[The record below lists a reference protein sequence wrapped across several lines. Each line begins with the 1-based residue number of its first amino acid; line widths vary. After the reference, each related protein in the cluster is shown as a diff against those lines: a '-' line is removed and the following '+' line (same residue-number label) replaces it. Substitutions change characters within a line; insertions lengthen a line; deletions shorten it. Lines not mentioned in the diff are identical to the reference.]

1 VFCTFGVLWVMPKT
15 VRELIEGWHVV
26 KHHQIRIWTAVPH
39 CIMWSLWRERNS
51 RIFEDREL
59 SIKDLKLFFF
69 RTLFEWMQA
78 TNVSS
83 CDSFQD
89 FLTSCIP

>member
-1 VFCTFGVLWVMPKT
+1 MCL
-15 VRELIEGWHVV
+15 

-59 SIKDLKLFFF
+59 TIEDLKLRFFELYLSGCKPQMYLPVILF
-69 RTLFEWMQA
+69 RI
-78 TNVSS
+78 S
-83 CDSFQD
+83 
-89 FLTSCIP
+89 